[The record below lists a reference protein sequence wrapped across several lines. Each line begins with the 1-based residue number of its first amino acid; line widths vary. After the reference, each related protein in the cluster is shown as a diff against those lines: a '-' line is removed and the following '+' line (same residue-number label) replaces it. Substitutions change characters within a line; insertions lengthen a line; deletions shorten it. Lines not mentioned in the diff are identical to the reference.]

1 MRNQIDRH
9 NYNVRKKIIIDFDNS
24 EAADKEI
31 IIQADKG
38 RIIQVISN
46 ILYNAIRFAK
56 EGNITISIKINDV
69 IISRGVSNGNSNSQ
83 GEVIV
88 SIKDTGIGIDPHIL
102 PKLFSKFNVKAEAG
116 GGSGLGLF
124 ISKSIVEAHGGR
136 IWAQNNA
143 DGIGATFAFSLPLS
157 K

>member
-69 IISRGVSNGNSNSQ
+69 IISRGVSNGKSNSQ

-88 SIKDTGIGIDPHIL
+88 SIRFLGIDPHIL

>member
-1 MRNQIDRH
+1 MSIH
-9 NYNVRKKIIIDFDNS
+9 FDNA
-24 EAADKEI
+24 ERADKEI

-38 RIIQVISN
+38 RRIQVISN

-88 SIKDTGIGIDPHIL
+88 SIKDTGIGYIQTYSQDYSQSLLSH
-102 PKLFSKFNVKAEAG
+102 PKQ
-116 GGSGLGLF
+116 
-124 ISKSIVEAHGGR
+124 
-136 IWAQNNA
+136 WAL
-143 DGIGATFAFSLPLS
+143 D
-157 K
+157 